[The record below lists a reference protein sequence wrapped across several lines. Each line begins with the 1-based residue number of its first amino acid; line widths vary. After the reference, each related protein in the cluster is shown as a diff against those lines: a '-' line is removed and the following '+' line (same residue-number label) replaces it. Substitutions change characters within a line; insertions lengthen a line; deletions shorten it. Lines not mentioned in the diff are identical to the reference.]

1 MYPYFL
7 NINPYPSSPTPA
19 LVDSQILGGN
29 THKQARTAILSCIED
44 LYGKLGSNPTDKDF
58 RLITMIQDVGSGKT
72 HLALHI
78 RGLPELST
86 NTVTSYVDLSRVSP
100 RDIYNT
106 YESILSGFSNEDV
119 VTMREAIISMLS
131 FKAEKNVGPARK
143 IFKYGLSD
151 RIAGKSFSDKAR
163 LVLQGKETMNY
174 DYVDEVLRDEFSE
187 IQIDLIKGIVGD
199 KFRKDSANV
208 RTLEGVINSLS
219 AIANLNF
226 RLLNKLTIFQ
236 FDEFDSNNETLE
248 IIKALVNAHIPSS
261 LLMLIMTPASYNEIK
276 KVNASVF
283 DRLEKAN
290 YKIDLAGSNTVTE
303 LLDIIF
309 EYIRYYDKINNFT
322 TEHEN
327 ELASRIRVIYDEFPE
342 FRNVRSILN
351 ILYHATENAAR
362 TNSFTIDE
370 QSIDDTIKRNYPG
383 LKIRGSLMDV
393 PLSEFIRIRKT
404 SMSSDA
410 LESNVRDAI
419 KNLLAYTTQTG
430 NVTGVNIDNIIGNN
444 IDLVYNDNYGTK
456 IAVAVVVNKDHSK
469 ALAQISSAAK
479 SLSLVDRLV
488 VLTNTGT
495 AVGENGTTVVNMDKG
510 KLIDLI
516 YFNDKFKN
524 EELLK
529 DDLEKA
535 IVLAKSMK
543 LC

>member
-19 LVDSQILGGN
+19 LVDSRILGGN

-119 VTMREAIISMLS
+119 ITMREAIISMLS

-187 IQIDLIKGIVGD
+187 IQIDLIKGIAGD
-199 KFRKDSANV
+199 KFRGDSANV
-208 RTLEGVINSLS
+208 RTLEGVLNSLS

-236 FDEFDSNNETLE
+236 FDEFDSNKETLE
-248 IIKALVNAHIPSS
+248 IIKALINAHIPSS

-276 KVNASVF
+276 KENASVF
-283 DRLEKAN
+283 DRMEKAN

-309 EYIRYYDKINNFT
+309 EYIRHYDKINNFT
-322 TEHEN
+322 PEHEN

-393 PLSEFIRIRKT
+393 PLSEFIRIRKN

-430 NVTGVNIDNIIGNN
+430 SVTGVNIDNIIGNS
-444 IDLVYNDNYGTK
+444 IDVVYNDNYGTK

-479 SLSLVDRLV
+479 SLSLVDKLV

-535 IVLAKSMK
+535 VVLAKSMK

>member
-44 LYGKLGSNPTDKDF
+44 LYSKLGSNPTDKDF

-119 VTMREAIISMLS
+119 ITMREAIISMLS

-199 KFRKDSANV
+199 KFRRDSANV
-208 RTLEGVINSLS
+208 RTLEGVINSIS

-236 FDEFDSNNETLE
+236 FDEFDSNKETLE
-248 IIKALVNAHIPSS
+248 IIKALINAHIPSS

-276 KVNASVF
+276 KENASVF
-283 DRLEKAN
+283 DRMEKAN

-309 EYIRYYDKINNFT
+309 EYIRHYDKINNFT
-322 TEHEN
+322 PEHEN

-393 PLSEFIRIRKT
+393 PLSEFIRIRKN

-419 KNLLAYTTQTG
+419 KNLVAYTTQTG
-430 NVTGVNIDNIIGNN
+430 SVSGVNIDNIMGNS
-444 IDLVYNDNYGTK
+444 IDVVYNDNYGTK

-535 IVLAKSMK
+535 VVLAKSMK

>member
-19 LVDSQILGGN
+19 LVDSRILGGN

-119 VTMREAIISMLS
+119 ITMREAIISMLS

-199 KFRKDSANV
+199 KFRGDSANV
-208 RTLEGVINSLS
+208 RTLEGVLNSLS

-236 FDEFDSNNETLE
+236 FDEFDSNKETLE
-248 IIKALVNAHIPSS
+248 IIKALINAHIPSS

-276 KVNASVF
+276 KENASVF
-283 DRLEKAN
+283 DRMEKAN

-309 EYIRYYDKINNFT
+309 EYIRHYDKINNFT
-322 TEHEN
+322 PEHEN

-393 PLSEFIRIRKT
+393 PLSEFIRIRKN

-430 NVTGVNIDNIIGNN
+430 SVTGVNIDNIIGNS
-444 IDLVYNDNYGTK
+444 IDVVYNDNYGTK

-479 SLSLVDRLV
+479 SLSLVDKLV

-535 IVLAKSMK
+535 VVLAKSMK

>member
-119 VTMREAIISMLS
+119 ITMREAIISMLS

-199 KFRKDSANV
+199 KFRGDSANV

-236 FDEFDSNNETLE
+236 FDEFDSNKETLE
-248 IIKALVNAHIPSS
+248 IIKALINAHIPSS

-276 KVNASVF
+276 KENASVF

-309 EYIRYYDKINNFT
+309 EYIRHYDKINNFT
-322 TEHEN
+322 PEHEN

-430 NVTGVNIDNIIGNN
+430 SVTGVNIDNIIGNS
-444 IDLVYNDNYGTK
+444 IDVVYNDNYGTK

-479 SLSLVDRLV
+479 SLSLVDKLV

-535 IVLAKSMK
+535 VVLAKSMK

>member
-19 LVDSQILGGN
+19 LADSQILGGN

-44 LYGKLGSNPTDKDF
+44 LYSKLGSNPTDKDF

-119 VTMREAIISMLS
+119 ITMREAIISMLS

-199 KFRKDSANV
+199 KFRRDSANV

-236 FDEFDSNNETLE
+236 FDEFDSNKETLE
-248 IIKALVNAHIPSS
+248 IIKALINAHIPSS

-276 KVNASVF
+276 KENASVF
-283 DRLEKAN
+283 DRMEKAN

-309 EYIRYYDKINNFT
+309 EYIRHYDKINNFT
-322 TEHEN
+322 PEHEN

-393 PLSEFIRIRKT
+393 PLSEFIRIRKN

-430 NVTGVNIDNIIGNN
+430 SVTGVNIDNIIGNS
-444 IDLVYNDNYGTK
+444 IDAVYNDNYGTK

-535 IVLAKSMK
+535 VVLAKSMK

>member
-19 LVDSQILGGN
+19 LVDSRILGGN

-44 LYGKLGSNPTDKDF
+44 LYSKLGSNPTDKDF

-119 VTMREAIISMLS
+119 ITMREAIISMLS

-199 KFRKDSANV
+199 KFRGDSANV

-236 FDEFDSNNETLE
+236 FDEFDSNKETLE
-248 IIKALVNAHIPSS
+248 IIKALINAHIPSS

-276 KVNASVF
+276 KENASVF
-283 DRLEKAN
+283 DRMEKAN

-309 EYIRYYDKINNFT
+309 EYIRHYDKINNFT
-322 TEHEN
+322 PEHEN

-393 PLSEFIRIRKT
+393 PLSEFIRIRKN

-430 NVTGVNIDNIIGNN
+430 SVTGVNIDNIIGNS
-444 IDLVYNDNYGTK
+444 IDVVYNDNYGTK

-535 IVLAKSMK
+535 VVLAKSMK

>member
-44 LYGKLGSNPTDKDF
+44 LYSKLGSNPTDKDF

-86 NTVTSYVDLSRVSP
+86 NTVTSYVDLTRVSP

-119 VTMREAIISMLS
+119 ITMREAIISMLS

-199 KFRKDSANV
+199 KFRRDSANV

-236 FDEFDSNNETLE
+236 FDEFDSNKETLE
-248 IIKALVNAHIPSS
+248 IIKALINAHIPSS

-276 KVNASVF
+276 KENASVF

-309 EYIRYYDKINNFT
+309 EYIRHYDKINNFT
-322 TEHEN
+322 PEHEN

-393 PLSEFIRIRKT
+393 PLSEFIRIRKN

-430 NVTGVNIDNIIGNN
+430 SVSGVNIDNIIGNS
-444 IDLVYNDNYGTK
+444 IDVVYNDNYGTK

-535 IVLAKSMK
+535 VVLAKSMK

>member
-163 LVLQGKETMNY
+163 LVLQGKETVNY

-419 KNLLAYTTQTG
+419 KNLLSYTTQTS

>member
-19 LVDSQILGGN
+19 LIDSQILGGN

-44 LYGKLGSNPTDKDF
+44 LYSKLGSNPTDKDF

-119 VTMREAIISMLS
+119 ITMREAIISMLS

-174 DYVDEVLRDEFSE
+174 DYVDQVLRDEFSE

-199 KFRKDSANV
+199 KFTRDSANV

-219 AIANLNF
+219 AIANLNI

-236 FDEFDSNNETLE
+236 FDEFDSNKESLE
-248 IIKALVNAHIPSS
+248 FIKALINAHIPSS

-276 KVNASVF
+276 KENASVF
-283 DRLEKAN
+283 DRMEKAN

-309 EYIRYYDKINNFT
+309 EYIRHYDKINNFT
-322 TEHEN
+322 AEHEN

-362 TNSFTIDE
+362 SNSFTIDE

-393 PLSEFIRIRKT
+393 PLSEFIRIRKN

-430 NVTGVNIDNIIGNN
+430 SVTEVNIDNIIGNSV
-444 IDLVYNDNYGTK
+444 DAVYNDNYGTK

-535 IVLAKSMK
+535 VVLAKSMK

>member
-44 LYGKLGSNPTDKDF
+44 LYSKLGSNPTDKDF

-86 NTVTSYVDLSRVSP
+86 NTVTSYVDLTRVSP
-100 RDIYNT
+100 RDVYNT

-119 VTMREAIISMLS
+119 ITMREAIISMLS

-199 KFRKDSANV
+199 KFRRDSANV
-208 RTLEGVINSLS
+208 STLEGVINSIS

-236 FDEFDSNNETLE
+236 FDEFDSNKETLE
-248 IIKALVNAHIPSS
+248 IIKALINAHIPSS

-276 KVNASVF
+276 KENASVF
-283 DRLEKAN
+283 DRMEKAN

-309 EYIRYYDKINNFT
+309 EYIRHYDKINNFT
-322 TEHEN
+322 PEHEN

-393 PLSEFIRIRKT
+393 PLSEFIRIRKN

-430 NVTGVNIDNIIGNN
+430 SVSGVNIDNIIGNS
-444 IDLVYNDNYGTK
+444 IDVVYNDNYGTK

-479 SLSLVDRLV
+479 SLSLVDKLV

-535 IVLAKSMK
+535 VVLAKSMK

>member
-7 NINPYPSSPTPA
+7 DINPYPSSPTPA
-19 LVDSQILGGN
+19 LVDSRILGGN

-119 VTMREAIISMLS
+119 ITMREAIISMLS

-199 KFRKDSANV
+199 KFRGDSANV
-208 RTLEGVINSLS
+208 RTLEGVLNSLS

-236 FDEFDSNNETLE
+236 FDEFDSNKETLE
-248 IIKALVNAHIPSS
+248 IIKALINAHIPSS

-276 KVNASVF
+276 KENASVF
-283 DRLEKAN
+283 DRMEKAN

-309 EYIRYYDKINNFT
+309 EYIRHYDKISNFT
-322 TEHEN
+322 PEHEN

-393 PLSEFIRIRKT
+393 PLSEFIRIRKN

-430 NVTGVNIDNIIGNN
+430 SVTGVNIDNIIGNN
-444 IDLVYNDNYGTK
+444 IDVVYNDNYGTK
-456 IAVAVVVNKDHSK
+456 VAVAVVVNKDHSK

-535 IVLAKSMK
+535 VVLAKSMK

>member
-19 LVDSQILGGN
+19 LADSQILGGN

-44 LYGKLGSNPTDKDF
+44 LYSKLGSNPTDKDF

-119 VTMREAIISMLS
+119 ITMREAIISMLS

-199 KFRKDSANV
+199 KFRRDSANV

-236 FDEFDSNNETLE
+236 FDEFDSNKETLE
-248 IIKALVNAHIPSS
+248 IIKALINAHIPSS

-276 KVNASVF
+276 KENASVF
-283 DRLEKAN
+283 DRMEKAN

-309 EYIRYYDKINNFT
+309 EYIRHYDKINNFT
-322 TEHEN
+322 PEHEN

-393 PLSEFIRIRKT
+393 PLSEFIRIRKN

-430 NVTGVNIDNIIGNN
+430 SVTGVNIDNIIGNSV
-444 IDLVYNDNYGTK
+444 DVVYNDNYGTK
-456 IAVAVVVNKDHSK
+456 VAVAVVVNKDHSK

-535 IVLAKSMK
+535 VVLAKSMK

>member
-44 LYGKLGSNPTDKDF
+44 LYSKLGSNPTDKDF

-119 VTMREAIISMLS
+119 ITMREAIISMLS

-199 KFRKDSANV
+199 KFRRDSANV

-236 FDEFDSNNETLE
+236 FDEFDSNKETLE
-248 IIKALVNAHIPSS
+248 IIKALINAHIPSS

-276 KVNASVF
+276 KENASVF
-283 DRLEKAN
+283 DRMEKAN

-309 EYIRYYDKINNFT
+309 EYIRHYDKINNFT
-322 TEHEN
+322 PEHEN

-393 PLSEFIRIRKT
+393 PLSEFIRIRKN

-430 NVTGVNIDNIIGNN
+430 SVSGVNIDNIIGNS
-444 IDLVYNDNYGTK
+444 IDVVYNDNYGTK

-479 SLSLVDRLV
+479 SLSLVDKLV

-516 YFNDKFKN
+516 YFNNKFKN

-535 IVLAKSMK
+535 VVLAKSMK

>member
-19 LVDSQILGGN
+19 LVDSRILGGN

-44 LYGKLGSNPTDKDF
+44 LYSKLGSNPTDKDF

-119 VTMREAIISMLS
+119 ITMREAIISMLS

-199 KFRKDSANV
+199 KFRGDSANV
-208 RTLEGVINSLS
+208 RTLEGVLNSLS

-236 FDEFDSNNETLE
+236 FDEFDSNKETLE
-248 IIKALVNAHIPSS
+248 IIKALINAHIPSS

-276 KVNASVF
+276 KENASVF
-283 DRLEKAN
+283 DRMEKAN

-309 EYIRYYDKINNFT
+309 EYIRHYDKINNFT
-322 TEHEN
+322 PEHEN

-393 PLSEFIRIRKT
+393 PLSEFIRIRKN

-430 NVTGVNIDNIIGNN
+430 SVTGVNIDNIIGNS
-444 IDLVYNDNYGTK
+444 IDVVYNDNYGTK
-456 IAVAVVVNKDHSK
+456 VAVAVVVNKDHSK

-535 IVLAKSMK
+535 VVLAKSMK

>member
-19 LVDSQILGGN
+19 LVDSRILGGN

-119 VTMREAIISMLS
+119 ITMREAIISMLS

-163 LVLQGKETMNY
+163 LVSLGKETMNY

-199 KFRKDSANV
+199 KFRGDSANV
-208 RTLEGVINSLS
+208 RTLEGVLNSLS

-236 FDEFDSNNETLE
+236 FDEFDSNKETLE
-248 IIKALVNAHIPSS
+248 IIKALINAHIPSS

-276 KVNASVF
+276 KENASVF
-283 DRLEKAN
+283 DRMEKAN

-309 EYIRYYDKINNFT
+309 EYIRHYDKINNFT
-322 TEHEN
+322 PEHEN

-370 QSIDDTIKRNYPG
+370 QSIDETIKRNYPG

-393 PLSEFIRIRKT
+393 PLSEFIRIRKN

-430 NVTGVNIDNIIGNN
+430 SVTGVNIDNIIGNS
-444 IDLVYNDNYGTK
+444 IDVVYNDNYGTK

-535 IVLAKSMK
+535 VVLAKSMK

>member
-29 THKQARTAILSCIED
+29 THKQARTAILSRIED
-44 LYGKLGSNPTDKDF
+44 LYSKLGSNPTDKDF

-106 YESILSGFSNEDV
+106 YESMLSGFSNEDV
-119 VTMREAIISMLS
+119 IVMREAIISMLS

-163 LVLQGKETMNY
+163 LVLQGKVTLNY

-187 IQIDLIKGIVGD
+187 IQIDLIKGITGD
-199 KFRKDSANV
+199 KFRRDSANV

-219 AIANLNF
+219 AIANLNI

-236 FDEFDSNNETLE
+236 FDEFDSNKESLE
-248 IIKALVNAHIPSS
+248 FIKALINAHIPSS
-261 LLMLIMTPASYNEIK
+261 LLMLILTPASYNEIK
-276 KVNASVF
+276 KENAAVF
-283 DRLEKAN
+283 DRMEKAN
-290 YKIDLAGSNTVTE
+290 YKIDLAGSNTLTE

-309 EYIRYYDKINNFT
+309 EYIRHYDKINNFT
-322 TEHEN
+322 LQHES
-327 ELASRIRVIYDEFPE
+327 ELASKIRVIYDEFPE

-393 PLSEFIRIRKT
+393 PLSEFIRIRKN
-404 SMSSDA
+404 SMSSDE

-430 NVTGVNIDNIIGNN
+430 SITGINIDNIIGNS
-444 IDLVYNDNYGTK
+444 IDIVYNDNYGTK

-479 SLSLVDRLV
+479 
-488 VLTNTGT
+488 
-495 AVGENGTTVVNMDKG
+495 
-510 KLIDLI
+510 
-516 YFNDKFKN
+516 
-524 EELLK
+524 
-529 DDLEKA
+529 
-535 IVLAKSMK
+535 
-543 LC
+543 

>member
-7 NINPYPSSPTPA
+7 DINPYPSSPTPA
-19 LVDSQILGGN
+19 LVDSRILGGN

-119 VTMREAIISMLS
+119 ITMREAIISMLS

-199 KFRKDSANV
+199 KFRGDSANV
-208 RTLEGVINSLS
+208 RTLEGVLNSLS

-236 FDEFDSNNETLE
+236 FDEFDSNKETLE
-248 IIKALVNAHIPSS
+248 TIKALINAHIPSS

-276 KVNASVF
+276 KENASVF
-283 DRLEKAN
+283 DRMEKAN

-309 EYIRYYDKINNFT
+309 EYIRHYDKINNFT
-322 TEHEN
+322 PEHEN

-393 PLSEFIRIRKT
+393 PLSEFIRIRKN

-430 NVTGVNIDNIIGNN
+430 SVSGVNIDNIIGNS
-444 IDLVYNDNYGTK
+444 IDVVYNDNYGTK

-469 ALAQISSAAK
+469 ALAQISTAAK
-479 SLSLVDRLV
+479 SLSLVDKLV

-535 IVLAKSMK
+535 VVLAKSMK

>member
-19 LVDSQILGGN
+19 LVDSRILGGN

-119 VTMREAIISMLS
+119 ITMREAIISMLS

-187 IQIDLIKGIVGD
+187 IQIDLIKGIAGD
-199 KFRKDSANV
+199 KFRGDSANV
-208 RTLEGVINSLS
+208 RTLEGVLNSLS

-236 FDEFDSNNETLE
+236 FDEFDSNKETLE
-248 IIKALVNAHIPSS
+248 IIKALINAHIPSS

-276 KVNASVF
+276 KENASVF
-283 DRLEKAN
+283 DRMEKAN

-309 EYIRYYDKINNFT
+309 EYIRHYDKLNNFT
-322 TEHEN
+322 PEHEN

-393 PLSEFIRIRKT
+393 PLSEFIRIRKN
-404 SMSSDA
+404 SISSDA

-430 NVTGVNIDNIIGNN
+430 SVTGVNIDNIIGNN
-444 IDLVYNDNYGTK
+444 IDVVYNDNYGTK

-529 DDLEKA
+529 DDLDKA
-535 IVLAKSMK
+535 VVLAKSMK

>member
-19 LVDSQILGGN
+19 LVDSRILGGN

-119 VTMREAIISMLS
+119 ITMREAIISMLS

-199 KFRKDSANV
+199 KFRGDSANV
-208 RTLEGVINSLS
+208 RTLEGVLNSLS

-236 FDEFDSNNETLE
+236 FDEFDSNKETLE
-248 IIKALVNAHIPSS
+248 IIKALINAHIPSS

-276 KVNASVF
+276 KENASVF
-283 DRLEKAN
+283 DRMEKAN

-309 EYIRYYDKINNFT
+309 EYIRHYDKINNFT
-322 TEHEN
+322 PEHEN

-393 PLSEFIRIRKT
+393 PLSEFIRIRKN

-430 NVTGVNIDNIIGNN
+430 SVTGVNIDNIIGNS
-444 IDLVYNDNYGTK
+444 IDVVYNDNYGTK
-456 IAVAVVVNKDHSK
+456 VAVAVVVNKDHSK

-495 AVGENGTTVVNMDKG
+495 AVGENGATVVNMDKG

-535 IVLAKSMK
+535 VVLAKSMK

>member
-44 LYGKLGSNPTDKDF
+44 RYGKLGSNPTDKDF

-119 VTMREAIISMLS
+119 ITMREAIISMLS

-174 DYVDEVLRDEFSE
+174 DYVDEVLCDEFSE

-199 KFRKDSANV
+199 KFRRDSANV

-236 FDEFDSNNETLE
+236 FDEFDSNKETLE
-248 IIKALVNAHIPSS
+248 IIKALINAHIPSS
-261 LLMLIMTPASYNEIK
+261 MLMLIMTPASYNEIK
-276 KVNASVF
+276 KENASVF

-309 EYIRYYDKINNFT
+309 EYIRHYDKINNFT
-322 TEHEN
+322 PEHEN

-393 PLSEFIRIRKT
+393 PLSEFIRIRKN

-430 NVTGVNIDNIIGNN
+430 SVTGVNIDNIIGNS
-444 IDLVYNDNYGTK
+444 IDVVYNDNYGTK

-535 IVLAKSMK
+535 VVLAKSMK

>member
-19 LVDSQILGGN
+19 LVDSRILGGN

-106 YESILSGFSNEDV
+106 YESVLSGFSNEDV
-119 VTMREAIISMLS
+119 ITMREAIISMLS

-199 KFRKDSANV
+199 KFRGDSANV

-236 FDEFDSNNETLE
+236 FDEFDSNKETLE
-248 IIKALVNAHIPSS
+248 IIKALINAHIPSS

-276 KVNASVF
+276 KENASVF
-283 DRLEKAN
+283 DRMEKAN

-309 EYIRYYDKINNFT
+309 EYIRHYDKINNFT
-322 TEHEN
+322 PEHEN

-393 PLSEFIRIRKT
+393 PLSEFIRIRKN

-430 NVTGVNIDNIIGNN
+430 SVTGVNIDNIIGNS
-444 IDLVYNDNYGTK
+444 IDVVYNDNYGTK

-535 IVLAKSMK
+535 VVLAKSMK